1 MEACIDSPTV
11 DNSFSYHVSR
21 TLNLALPVMLGRAGI
36 LVLVV
41 VDSAMTGHAGAVELA
56 YYAIAMAPQ
65 VLMILIGI
73 GLLLGTI
80 VLTARAE
87 GAGHSQ
93 ECGAIW
99 RVSLLHAVVYGATFM
114 LLCQGGEWFLRLT
127 GQTKDLAR
135 GGGVVLIMLGWSI
148 PAMLLYTTTTLFLEG
163 INRPLPGMVVMFLAN
178 LLNAAL
184 NWLFIYGN
192 WGLPALG
199 AEGAALATTLVRW
212 FMFLALAGFVLIYI
226 DRHRYNISGP
236 IGSICEW
243 GRRLRHIGYPI
254 GLSQGLE
261 SSAFSAMTL
270 FAGLLG
276 PVQVAAYQIAMTL
289 VALVFMCALG
299 FSTAASVRV
308 ANAVGRDDPQGLS
321 LAGWVAVGLAVLML
335 GVFGGIFYSVPGPL
349 AAVYSNDPAVTVVAT
364 AAIATAALVLV
375 PDGVQAVL
383 MGALRGAADVWPATL
398 LYLLSFWLVMIPLG
412 YVLGVVYEGGAPALL
427 IAVSGACGMAAGLLA
442 ARFYIVAKRANGC
455 Y

>member
-1 MEACIDSPTV
+1 M
-11 DNSFSYHVSR
+11 
-21 TLNLALPVMLGRAGI
+21 LARAGI

-41 VDSAMTGHAGAVELA
+41 VDSAMTGHADAVELA

-73 GLLLGTI
+73 GLLLGTV

-99 RVSLLHAVVYGATFM
+99 RVSLLHAAAYGVTLM
-114 LLCQGGEWFLRLT
+114 LLCQGGEWFLRFT
-127 GQTKDLAR
+127 GQTEDLAH
-135 GGGVVLIMLGWSI
+135 GGSVVLIMLGWSI
-148 PAMLLYTTTTLFLEG
+148 PAMLLYTATTLFLEG
-163 INRPLPGMVVMFLAN
+163 INRPAPGMVVMLLAN
-178 LLNAAL
+178 ILNAAL
-184 NWLFIYGN
+184 NWLLIYGN
-192 WGLPALG
+192 WGMPALG

-212 FMFLALAGFVLIYI
+212 FMFLALAAFVLIYI
-226 DRHRYNISGP
+226 DRHRYNIPGP
-236 IGSICEW
+236 IGGIGKW
-243 GRRLRHIGYPI
+243 GRRLRRIGYPI

-276 PVQVAAYQIAMTL
+276 SLQVAAYQIAMTL

-308 ANAVGRDDPQGLS
+308 ANAVGRKDPQGLQ
-321 LAGWVAVGLAVLML
+321 LAGWIAVSLVVLML
-335 GVFGGIFYSVPGPL
+335 GVFSGIFYSTPEWL
-349 AAVYSNDPAVTVVAT
+349 ASIYSDDPAVTAVAI
-364 AAIATAALVLV
+364 AAIAAAALVLV

-383 MGALRGAADVWPATL
+383 MGALRGAADVWLPTL
-398 LYLLSFWLVMIPLG
+398 LYLVAFWLVMIPLG
-412 YVLGVVYEGGAPALL
+412 YVLGVVYGGGAPVLL
-427 IAVSGACGMAAGLLA
+427 MVVSGACVIAACLLA
-442 ARFYIVAKRANGC
+442 ARFYVVTKHAAGRH
-455 Y
+455 